1 MGKEYHNYLA
11 KLKMYLLHKPTI
23 PQNDLSH
30 AHTHTLKNMKKDT
43 QCCMCVIVKEIRKSR
58 CPSVGRKLG

>member
-11 KLKMYLLHKPTI
+11 KLKMYLLHKPMI

-30 AHTHTLKNMKKDT
+30 AHTHTEEHEKGYSMLH
-43 QCCMCVIVKEIRKSR
+43 V
-58 CPSVGRKLG
+58 LL